1 MILLFKLFLLS
12 GWNIPSIY
20 STTLAPTTGP
30 TTTFQGQNFNISDP
44 SVLFVDNNG
53 DFGLRFSYEI
63 GQSATNTKFTLFQ
76 TNCTISDSVSD
87 VLTPAGPTMASL
99 ESDYLNVTVG
109 VNKTKFNDSPLVE
122 TEGGD
127 KGNSKGVLRFCAKAE
142 ALLANTSVSFSKTNI
157 ELSFDLTTNSFEV
170 LNNGIKANDIG
181 QSNTTVDSEYKIDAF
196 QCGPSDFKEVPA
208 GSKTY
213 RQGGVIGI
221 CLKPN
226 DDSKNAVDISNF
238 EMYFTQNSVEKLKVA
253 KYGTD
258 GPEPVNSALSAISS
272 EDQTKRVSARLITT
286 LFSGEVTSEFNVTG
300 NVYFK
305 FRTSTRD
312 LSSPK
317 SHNLRQMEDNLEG
330 SAGET
335 PFSLSVEIEKAGANG
350 EENKSSSFMFGLFGS
365 ALTVTIGFILY
376 KKLA

>member
-1 MILLFKLFLLS
+1 MILLLKFFLLS

-20 STTLAPTTGP
+20 SNPTSAPTTN
-30 TTTFQGQNFNISDP
+30 FHEQNFNISDP

-63 GQSATNTKFTLFQ
+63 GQSTTNTRFTLFQ
-76 TNCTISDSVSD
+76 TNCTDSESVSD

-99 ESDYLNVTVG
+99 ESDYLINVTVG

-142 ALLANTSVSFSKTNI
+142 ALLASTSVSFSKTNI
-157 ELSFDLTTNSFEV
+157 ELSYDLTTNSFEV
-170 LNNGIKANDIG
+170 LNNEIKANDIV
-181 QSNTTVDSEYKIDAF
+181 QSNTTVDSDYKIDAF
-196 QCGPSDFKEVPA
+196 QCGPSDFIKVPA

-238 EMYFTQNSVEKLKVA
+238 EMYFTQNSVKKLQVA

-258 GPEPVNSALSAISS
+258 RSEPVNSALSAITS
-272 EDQTKRVSARLITT
+272 EDQTQRVTARLITT

-300 NVYFK
+300 NVYFE

-350 EENKSSSFMFGLFGS
+350 EENKSSSFMFGLIGS